1 MIVRQDRAGWR
12 VLYGIKSM
20 SSSELERLK
29 TLAQF
34 ADQISNMAANTADAR
49 QGIARLIAKAE
60 QDIRTKSLEIQ
71 LQQSHIALLRHLDGI
86 LEETPGM
93 ANAPL
98 RLNEKDAGA
107 PKVFAPEKAAS

>member
-1 MIVRQDRAGWR
+1 
-12 VLYGIKSM
+12 M

-34 ADQISNMAANTADAR
+34 ADQISSMAANTTDAR

-86 LEETPGM
+86 LEETPNL

-98 RLNEKDAGA
+98 RLNEKEAGA
-107 PKVFAPEKAAS
+107 PKVFAPEQAAS